1 MYYSNSCVVVLFK
14 KEKRRFAR
22 ILRST
27 PYSLIASWQTGF
39 DLQTCCA
46 CFSNRAI
53 SGNEIQK
60 TNTDRG
66 KQANEVFSW
75 IACFWRI
82 IQCIVRLWMMI
93 PTERVPI
100 TDNYRIFFAHTSNQS
115 WCTMDGVE
123 GYDKNG
129 ESNCGNLQEFE
140 SAPISIKIHSGENE
154 SRWDER
160 VEKNLISNFDG
171 FSTVSHFEISRLM
184 DRNSRVK

>member
-75 IACFWRI
+75 MLLVSEGLYNVSCDCGWWFQQNACQLQTI
-82 IQCIVRLWMMI
+82 IGFFSRTRRTNRGAQWM
-93 PTERVPI
+93 
-100 TDNYRIFFAHTSNQS
+100 
-115 WCTMDGVE
+115 
-123 GYDKNG
+123 
-129 ESNCGNLQEFE
+129 
-140 SAPISIKIHSGENE
+140 E
-154 SRWDER
+154 SRDTIKTGNPI
-160 VEKNLISNFDG
+160 VEIC
-171 FSTVSHFEISRLM
+171 
-184 DRNSRVK
+184 RNSRVHRFR

>member
-75 IACFWRI
+75 MLLVSEWLYNVSCDCGWWFQRNACQLQTI
-82 IQCIVRLWMMI
+82 IG
-93 PTERVPI
+93 
-100 TDNYRIFFAHTSNQS
+100 FFSSNQS